1 VQGIVHDAMERFVV
15 QELGE
20 KGLLQVRAL
29 TGRGDNRYVFD
40 ATYPDGE
47 IITMVQTVSQA
58 GGLPPEEI
66 LQQFAERLVPGLLEV
81 FGFLVNRNWT
91 FMDFLLN
98 TEAIIHK
105 AVRLNTPSA
114 RPPAILAHM
123 TALDT
128 VAITYRS
135 PRRLCSVA
143 KGIILGSATHYKV
156 KAAISE
162 ERCMLRGDPECVIT
176 VAVKQPI

>member
-1 VQGIVHDAMERFVV
+1 MQGIFLDAMERFVV

-20 KGLLQVRAL
+20 TGLHQVRAL
-29 TGRGDNRYVFD
+29 TGRGDNSYVFD
-40 ATYPDGE
+40 ATYPDSE
-47 IITMVQTVSQA
+47 IITIVQMVSEA
-58 GGLPPEEI
+58 SGLPREEI
-66 LQQFAERLVPGLLEV
+66 LQQFAEGLVPSLLDV
-81 FGFLVNRNWT
+81 FGFLVDRNWT
-91 FMDFLLN
+91 FVDFLLN
-98 TEAIIHK
+98 TEAIIHR

-114 RPPAILAHM
+114 KPPAILAHIA
-123 TALDT
+123 ALDT

-143 KGIILGSATHYKV
+143 KGILRGSAIHYKV

-176 VAVKQPI
+176 VAVNQSV